1 MEDGGGTTNIRW
13 GGRKGRDDK
22 NASLAATQYITLNFI
37 EPSIDQLYSEK
48 DYPFIRA

>member
-1 MEDGGGTTNIRW
+1 MTNGHQTNPLIM
-13 GGRKGRDDK
+13 
-22 NASLAATQYITLNFI
+22 TQEVILRFNFI